1 MFRTAVIT
9 DEISQDLSAAVRIA
23 KQYGLDA
30 LEIRSVRNKNPFEM
44 TRDDVSDIQQLTADA
59 GLHVCAVASPLFK
72 CDLHDEREYR
82 AHIDGFARCADMAHT
97 LGTDLIRGFTFWNE
111 KCFGRALPEILE
123 RFTPVVRIAKAEGV
137 SIVIESEPS
146 VNTDNMERLA
156 QFLDA
161 LNEPCVAALY
171 DAGNEI
177 ADPAAPPPFPDGYE
191 RLGKWI
197 RHVHLKD
204 IRRAPSGAMFE
215 PALIG
220 EGSVDY
226 QGLIDRL
233 KSDGYDGH
241 VSVETHYRIRKQQ
254 MEDDL
259 LVRPQGDSFSE
270 GGEEATKMYLDIL
283 RDRYHWQEKKC

>member
-1 MFRTAVIT
+1 M
-9 DEISQDLSAAVRIA
+9 RIA

-44 TRDDVSDIQQLTADA
+44 NGDDVASIRQISEEA
-59 GLHVCAVASPLFK
+59 GLPVCAIGAPLFK
-72 CDLHDEREYR
+72 CGLYNEEEYR
-82 AHIDGFARCADMAHT
+82 AHLDGFKRCVDMAHA
-97 LGTDLIRGFTFWNE
+97 LGTSLVRGFTFWNE
-111 KCFGRALPEILE
+111 KRFEQVLPDILK
-123 RFTPVVRIAKAEGV
+123 RFDPVVRTAKAEGV
-137 SIVIESEPS
+137 TIVIESEPS
-146 VNTDNMERLA
+146 VNTDNIERLDR
-156 QFLDA
+156 FLEA

-177 ADPAAPPPFPDGYE
+177 ADPSAPPPYPDGYE

-204 IRRAPSGAMFE
+204 IRRSQCGAIFE

-226 QGLIDRL
+226 QGLLNRLRDDRY
-233 KSDGYDGH
+233 DGY
-241 VSVETHYRIRKQQ
+241 VSVETHYRVRSRQ
-254 MEDDL
+254 MDDDL

-270 GGEEATKMYLDIL
+270 GGEEATKMYLNIL
-283 RDRYHWQEKKC
+283 RDRYHWQE